1 MAGRGGK
8 AGRAAQDRG
17 DVVDLLLEME
27 PELRLLEGVVAT
39 LRILSETADQVDP
52 VALAMLACTGGEALD
67 ELTATWNGLRE
78 TARACGAGRAEL
90 S

>member
-52 VALAMLACTGGEALD
+52 VVLAMLGSGLVD
-67 ELTATWNGLRE
+67 QSQKMTA
-78 TARACGAGRAEL
+78 AAMQMAEKKVWAHR